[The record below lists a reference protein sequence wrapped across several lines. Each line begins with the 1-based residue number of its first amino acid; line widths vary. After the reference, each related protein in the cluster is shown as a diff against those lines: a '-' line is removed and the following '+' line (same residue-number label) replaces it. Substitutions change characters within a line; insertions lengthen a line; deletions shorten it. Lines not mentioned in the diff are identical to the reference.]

1 MRHERHYTVDQA
13 NAARPWVARRVQ
25 WIRDGHAGLI
35 GLGER
40 GRAAVAALDPA
51 VGGSYPGHEVARCLA
66 QIGRAV
72 AELDAV
78 DIVLRDVARGLVD
91 FPAIRDDEEIYL
103 CWLLDEDE
111 VRFWHDPDAGF
122 AGRRPL

>member
-1 MRHERHYTVDQA
+1 VRHERYYTVEEA

-25 WIRDGHAGLI
+25 WIRDGYGGLI
-35 GLGER
+35 ALGER
-40 GRAAVAALDPA
+40 ARSAVSALDPTA
-51 VGGSYPGHEVARCLA
+51 GGSYPGRDVARCLVE
-66 QIGRAV
+66 IGRAV

-78 DIVLRDVARGLVD
+78 DIVLRDVDRGLVD
-91 FPAIRDDEEIYL
+91 FPALRDDEEIYL